1 MDSRARPPLQ
11 NRLPWPSSLWHQS
24 GMAKQK
30 KNSAAVAL
38 GRLGGL
44 KGGKATS
51 QDGEEEVW
59 SAEPITI
66 TDGSCIKVYP
76 VGAGACIWEAA

>member
-1 MDSRARPPLQ
+1 
-11 NRLPWPSSLWHQS
+11 
-24 GMAKQK
+24 MAKSK
-30 KNSAAVAL
+30 TNAAAVAL
-38 GRLGGL
+38 GRLDGL

-59 SAEPITI
+59 GAEPITI

-76 VGAGACIWEAA
+76 VGAGAWIWEAA